1 MIATSQRSRTGWD
14 VVLGILLVLAGLFVL
29 GNAALAT
36 RVSIAVLGWIAVCA
50 GLALFLGAF
59 FQIGSGR
66 FWSAALGG
74 GLLVV
79 LGVFTLRNPQ
89 IGAVTLTLLAGSLF
103 LAGGLVRVVF
113 AFQVTQ
119 ARWLLLVSGVVSV
132 FLGLYVLL
140 NLGTASLALL
150 GVLIG
155 IQILVEGLT
164 VLLAG
169 RMRTAPAGGMRLG
182 AAT

>member
-1 MIATSQRSRTGWD
+1 MATTSERRRTAGD
-14 VVLGILLVLAGLFVL
+14 VVLGVLLLLAGLFVL
-29 GNAALAT
+29 GNAVLAT
-36 RVSIAVLGWIAVCA
+36 KASIVLLGWIAVCA

-59 FQIGSGR
+59 FRIGSGR

-74 GLLVV
+74 ALLVV
-79 LGVFTLRNPQ
+79 LGVFTLRNPA
-89 IGAVTLTLLAGSLF
+89 IGAATLTLLAGSLF
-103 LAGGLVRVVF
+103 LAGGLVRIVF
-113 AFQVTQ
+113 AFQMSE
-119 ARWLLLVSGVVSV
+119 ARWLLLVSGIISV
-132 FLGLYVLL
+132 LLGLYVLF

-164 VLLAG
+164 MLVAG
-169 RMRTAPAGGMRLG
+169 RVRSAPATGMRLG

>member
-1 MIATSQRSRTGWD
+1 MITTAQRRRTAWD
-14 VVLGILLVLAGLFVL
+14 VVLGVLLLLAGLFVL
-29 GNAALAT
+29 GNAVLTT
-36 RVSIAVLGWIAVCA
+36 RVSIALLGWIAVGA
-50 GLALFLGAF
+50 GLVLFIGAF
-59 FQIGSGR
+59 FRAGSGR

-79 LGVFTLRNPQ
+79 LGVFTLRNPV

-113 AFQVTQ
+113 AFQLTG
-119 ARWLLLVSGVVSV
+119 ARWLLLVSGIVSV
-132 FLGLYVLL
+132 LLGLYVLL

-155 IQILVEGLT
+155 VQVLVEGLT
-164 VLLAG
+164 VLVAG
-169 RMRTAPAGGMRLG
+169 RVRTTAAGTRLG